1 MCKFRRKKL
10 KTPLQ
15 VLVEGFFEV
24 RSGYNYRVY
33 QSLSKFIYSN
43 ICIEYQYIKIV

>member
-1 MCKFRRKKL
+1 MRKFRRKKQ

-24 RSGYNYRVY
+24 RSGTQTINR
-33 QSLSKFIYSN
+33 
-43 ICIEYQYIKIV
+43 IKSH

>member
-1 MCKFRRKKL
+1 MRKFRRKKL

-24 RSGYNYRVY
+24 RSERY
-33 QSLSKFIYSN
+33 
-43 ICIEYQYIKIV
+43 KI

>member
-1 MCKFRRKKL
+1 MRKGRKKGRKKS

-24 RSGYNYRVY
+24 RSVGE
-33 QSLSKFIYSN
+33 FGD
-43 ICIEYQYIKIV
+43 C

>member
-1 MCKFRRKKL
+1 MRKFRRKKL

-24 RSGYNYRVY
+24 RSG
-33 QSLSKFIYSN
+33 QFGLL
-43 ICIEYQYIKIV
+43 

>member
-1 MCKFRRKKL
+1 MRKFRRKKL

-24 RSGYNYRVY
+24 RSERH
-33 QSLSKFIYSN
+33 KF
-43 ICIEYQYIKIV
+43 

>member
-1 MCKFRRKKL
+1 MRKFGRKKL

-24 RSGYNYRVY
+24 RSERY
-33 QSLSKFIYSN
+33 
-43 ICIEYQYIKIV
+43 KI

>member
-1 MCKFRRKKL
+1 MRKFRRKKS

-24 RSGYNYRVY
+24 RSERY
-33 QSLSKFIYSN
+33 KF
-43 ICIEYQYIKIV
+43 

>member
-24 RSGYNYRVY
+24 RSGFEP
-33 QSLSKFIYSN
+33 L
-43 ICIEYQYIKIV
+43 

>member
-1 MCKFRRKKL
+1 MRKFRRKKL

-24 RSGYNYRVY
+24 RSERY
-33 QSLSKFIYSN
+33 KF
-43 ICIEYQYIKIV
+43 